1 MKRFPRTKMAA
12 VVAGAASIAL
22 ITTGCSAG
30 TDSGSSA
37 GGDVTLTVAT
47 FNEFGYDDLFAK
59 YEEANPN
66 VTIKHKKAATSN
78 EARDN
83 LTTRLAAGSGLS
95 DVEAIE
101 VDWLPELLQYSDQF
115 IDLASADVDGRWLD
129 WKEKAATDA
138 DGRLIGYGTDIGPEA
153 VCYRADLFEAAGLPT
168 DRAEVADMLGTSW
181 DSYYAAGEKFASAG
195 TNVPW
200 FDSAGA
206 TWQGVV
212 NQLANAYEENDGT
225 VIAAEN
231 PEVRQAYD
239 DVLDASGTL
248 SAHLSQWSDDWTASF
263 QNDGFATMLC
273 PGWMLG
279 VISGNA
285 DGVTGWDIADTF
297 PGGGGNWGGSYLTVP
312 TQSKNQEEAQKLA
325 AWLTAPE
332 QQLSAF
338 ASKGTFPSQIDA
350 LASDELLGATNEFFN
365 NAPTGEILANR
376 AAAVAVTPFKGA
388 KYFAI
393 NDAMQQA
400 LTRVEDGLM
409 SADESW
415 AQFETDVNSLG

>member
-1 MKRFPRTKMAA
+1 MAA

-47 FNEFGYDDLFAK
+47 FNEFGYDDLFAQ

-101 VDWLPELLQYSDQF
+101 VDWLPELLQYSNQF

-153 VCYRADLFEAAGLPT
+153 VCYRSDLFEAAGLPT
-168 DRAEVADMLGTSW
+168 DRAEVADLLGTSW

-212 NQLANAYEENDGT
+212 NQLENAYEENDGT
-225 VIAAEN
+225 VIATEN

-285 DGVTGWDIADTF
+285 DGVAGWDIADTF

-365 NAPTGEILANR
+365 DAPTGEILANR
-376 AAAVAVTPFKGA
+376 AAAVDVTPFKGA

-400 LTRVEDGLM
+400 ITRVEDGLM

>member
-1 MKRFPRTKMAA
+1 MAA

-153 VCYRADLFEAAGLPT
+153 VCYRSDLFEAAGLPT
-168 DRAEVADMLGTSW
+168 DRAEVADLLGTSW

-212 NQLANAYEENDGT
+212 NQLENAYEENDGT
-225 VIAAEN
+225 VIATEN

-239 DVLDASGTL
+239 DVLNASGTL

-285 DGVTGWDIADTF
+285 DGVAGWDIADTF

-365 NAPTGEILANR
+365 DAPTGEILANR
-376 AAAVAVTPFKGA
+376 AAAVSVTPFKGA

-400 LTRVEDGLM
+400 ITRVEDGLM

-415 AQFETDVNSLG
+415 AQFETDVKSLG